1 MYSKIRRKHLNICEI
16 QIRQIRYFWHTKAVN
31 GTRKAHKVDYTPGRV
46 VNKYLDGKKKEI

>member
-1 MYSKIRRKHLNICEI
+1 MYSKILREHLSICEI

-46 VNKYLDGKKKEI
+46 VNQYLDGKKKEI